1 MVTEPEGTTP
11 TTPTDGEGKK
21 ETTPKDEKK

>member
-1 MVTEPEGTTP
+1 MPTEPEGTTP